1 MNKKGRLTG
10 ISAALGSAF
19 FLGIVPVFGKQAIL
33 VGFSPLIV
41 VSLRT
46 GIAALS
52 LILLMFIFQ
61 RQYFYIYPVGLIGCL
76 LAGFT
81 NGVGSI
87 LYYTALSRLDASVGQ
102 LLYAFY
108 PLFVAFWLV
117 LDHQSISRMTFVR
130 LGVALPGVYLLLS
143 TGKQEID
150 LLGAGLMLGSAML
163 YGLHLIINQRVLYEV
178 PAQTVTLYTLLAM
191 AATVVLAY
199 LFFDRGMAP
208 DNAPW
213 WPVLGMAGITFLSR
227 ITLFLGIKH
236 LGGLQTALLGLGEL
250 IITVV
255 VAHFWLKEQLTPL
268 QWVGAVLV
276 SITIILVGFD
286 KNQPSRRRSGGLL
299 AWLSPPQVPSSDY
312 WKSQF

>member
-1 MNKKGRLTG
+1 MNKKVRRTG
-10 ISAALGSAF
+10 ITAALGSAL
-19 FLGIVPVFGKQAIL
+19 FLGIVPVFGKQAML

-52 LILLMFIFQ
+52 LIVMMLIFQ

-81 NGVGSI
+81 NGLGSI
-87 LYYTALSRLDASVGQ
+87 FYYTALSRLDASVGQ

-108 PLFVAFWLV
+108 PLFVAFWLWM
-117 LDHQSISRMTFVR
+117 DHQPISRLTIVR
-130 LGVALPGVYLLLS
+130 LAIALPGIYLLLS
-143 TGKQEID
+143 TSSSKID
-150 LLGAGLMLGSAML
+150 PLGAGLMLASAAL
-163 YGLHLIINQRVLYEV
+163 YGLHLIINQRILYEV

-250 IITVV
+250 IITVT
-255 VAHFWLKEQLTPL
+255 VAHFWLNEQLTPL
-268 QWVGAVLV
+268 QWIGAVLV
-276 SITIILVGFD
+276 SATIILVAFD
-286 KNQPSRRRSGGLL
+286 KTVPTKRRGGGLL
-299 AWLSPPQVPSSDY
+299 AWLNPPQIPSSDY
-312 WKSQF
+312 WKSQL